1 MAAIVTS
8 YGAMFVTET
17 RAATASVSGPLLT
30 ETRSAPPVT
39 PSGSAILLI
48 GL

>member
-8 YGAMFVTET
+8 YGAMYVTET
-17 RAATASVSGPLLT
+17 RAASASVTGALLT
-30 ETRSAPPVT
+30 ETRSAPVT
-39 PSGSAILLI
+39 PHGSAILLI